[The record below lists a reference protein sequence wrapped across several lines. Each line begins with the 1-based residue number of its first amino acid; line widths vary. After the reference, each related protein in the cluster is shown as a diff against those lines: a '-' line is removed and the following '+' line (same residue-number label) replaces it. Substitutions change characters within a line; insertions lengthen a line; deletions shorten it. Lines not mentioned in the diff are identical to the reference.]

1 MILKRPASELQR
13 RLRVVRALSLAV
25 PKTQK
30 ERKRI
35 ALGPALPP
43 TSAGRSGAPLGAP
56 LIESCESIAG
66 SCIADVQLQPP
77 ANMNLEHAPNPR
89 GEAVAMMRDV
99 DSTMKNDHGVFW
111 QASIE
116 RLSKM
121 VKVSRRPSRGA
132 RPEHGA
138 PLQV

>member
-1 MILKRPASELQR
+1 
-13 RLRVVRALSLAV
+13 
-25 PKTQK
+25 
-30 ERKRI
+30 
-35 ALGPALPP
+35 
-43 TSAGRSGAPLGAP
+43 
-56 LIESCESIAG
+56 
-66 SCIADVQLQPP
+66 
-77 ANMNLEHAPNPR
+77 MNLEHAPNPR

-121 VKVSRRPSRGA
+121 VKVSRRPRETSG
-132 RPEHGA
+132 HGA

>member
-1 MILKRPASELQR
+1 
-13 RLRVVRALSLAV
+13 
-25 PKTQK
+25 
-30 ERKRI
+30 
-35 ALGPALPP
+35 
-43 TSAGRSGAPLGAP
+43 
-56 LIESCESIAG
+56 
-66 SCIADVQLQPP
+66 
-77 ANMNLEHAPNPR
+77 MNLEHAPNPR

-121 VKVSRRPSRGA
+121 VKVSRRG

>member
-1 MILKRPASELQR
+1 
-13 RLRVVRALSLAV
+13 
-25 PKTQK
+25 
-30 ERKRI
+30 
-35 ALGPALPP
+35 
-43 TSAGRSGAPLGAP
+43 
-56 LIESCESIAG
+56 
-66 SCIADVQLQPP
+66 
-77 ANMNLEHAPNPR
+77 MNLEHAPNPR

-121 VKVSRRPSRGA
+121 VKVSRRR
-132 RPEHGA
+132 RPAGDQSTA

>member
-1 MILKRPASELQR
+1 
-13 RLRVVRALSLAV
+13 
-25 PKTQK
+25 
-30 ERKRI
+30 
-35 ALGPALPP
+35 
-43 TSAGRSGAPLGAP
+43 
-56 LIESCESIAG
+56 
-66 SCIADVQLQPP
+66 
-77 ANMNLEHAPNPR
+77 MNLEHAPNPR